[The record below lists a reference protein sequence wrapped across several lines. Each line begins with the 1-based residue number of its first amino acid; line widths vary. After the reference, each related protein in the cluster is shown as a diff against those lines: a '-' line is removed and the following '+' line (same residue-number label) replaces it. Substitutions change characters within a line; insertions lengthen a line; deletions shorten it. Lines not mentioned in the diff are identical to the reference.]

1 MVPLFFM
8 VYTSHGKFGDGL
20 LLLYYSNIKYSFE
33 AVIYFGKWHWFSLQA
48 RSFLDVFRC
57 FCRRNVWQI
66 HVGFLTRYGQKAPP
80 TRIAA
85 KIKMAAALL
94 KELQFWNITICVGCW
109 LFGFWCG
116 YFVHVWKPVSF
127 FPIPHYWTRSLELF
141 QAWYTIHISHSDVA
155 WYWESLS
162 GIPILAPGATVVF
175 AAVCKKFLKS
185 HILELMW
192 VGGIFQRMMAGM
204 DF

>member
-1 MVPLFFM
+1 MPFGNQVSLPAMPVGCSLVLLIAHVARGQDLPIDFF
-8 VYTSHGKFGDGL
+8 VVF
-20 LLLYYSNIKYSFE
+20 
-33 AVIYFGKWHWFSLQA
+33 FS
-48 RSFLDVFRC
+48 
-57 FCRRNVWQI
+57 
-66 HVGFLTRYGQKAPP
+66 
-80 TRIAA
+80 IAA

>member
-1 MVPLFFM
+1 MAMAGVVSPGARPGAATWPQWCPFFFM

-57 FCRRNVWQI
+57 FFRRNVWQI

-94 KELQFWNITICVGCW
+94 KELQF
-109 LFGFWCG
+109 
-116 YFVHVWKPVSF
+116 
-127 FPIPHYWTRSLELF
+127 
-141 QAWYTIHISHSDVA
+141 
-155 WYWESLS
+155 
-162 GIPILAPGATVVF
+162 
-175 AAVCKKFLKS
+175 
-185 HILELMW
+185 
-192 VGGIFQRMMAGM
+192 
-204 DF
+204 